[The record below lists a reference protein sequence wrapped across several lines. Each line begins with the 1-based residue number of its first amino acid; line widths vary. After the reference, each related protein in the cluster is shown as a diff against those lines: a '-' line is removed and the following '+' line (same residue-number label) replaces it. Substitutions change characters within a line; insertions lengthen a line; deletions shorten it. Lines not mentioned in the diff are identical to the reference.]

1 MYPTKIV
8 AIVLVVLGA
17 LALTYGG
24 FTYTKGTHTADI
36 GTLHMSVK
44 DKEYVYV
51 PVWVGL
57 GTLLVGV
64 LLLAV
69 PRKT

>member
-1 MYPTKIV
+1 MTCIPQKSSPSCWSSS
-8 AIVLVVLGA
+8 APSGC
-17 LALTYGG
+17 
-24 FTYTKGTHTADI
+24 THTADI
-36 GTLHMSVK
+36 GALRVSVP

-51 PVWVGL
+51 PAWVGL

-69 PRKT
+69 PRKA